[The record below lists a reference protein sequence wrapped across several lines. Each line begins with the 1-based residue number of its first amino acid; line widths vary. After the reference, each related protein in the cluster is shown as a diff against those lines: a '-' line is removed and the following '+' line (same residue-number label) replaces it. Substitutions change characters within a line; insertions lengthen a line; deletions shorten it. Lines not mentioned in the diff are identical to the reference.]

1 MVKVFVDTDILI
13 DFTYKKNK
21 ILYKLIEEQKKG
33 KAELFINPVVCAEFL
48 TDKKLLDPQKLE
60 EACGFLD
67 SFHMVEITVKIGFLA
82 GQLLRERKMPFLVDA
97 LIAATCL
104 VHNLSLATRNNKHF
118 AKVPEHSIYSTV

>member
-21 ILYKLIEEQKKG
+21 ILYKLIVEQKAG

-48 TDKKLLDPQKLE
+48 TDRKLLDTQKLE

-67 SFHMVEITVKIGFLA
+67 SFHMIEITAKIGFLA
-82 GQLLRERKMPFLVDA
+82 GQLLREQKIPLLSDT

-104 VHNLSLATRNNKHF
+104 VHDFSLATRNIKHF
-118 AKVPEHSIYSTV
+118 EKVPELSIYSTV